1 MILKSKTTSFYNNLN
16 KGKVKRGILGID
28 QRFNVNKILK
38 KKNIY
43 ENFVDEISPYLNK
56 NKLVLDL
63 GCGPGAFSI
72 AISDKCREVYAI
84 DIIDDFV
91 KAAKKN
97 AKIYKKNNILTKL
110 QKKNKIPIDDNFF
123 DVVFL
128 VDVLHHVENVN
139 AFLLDIKR
147 VLKKNGL
154 IIIFE
159 PNKLNPLMYLIHLFD
174 YNERGLLELGRPGI
188 YRKKLENYFEIL
200 NIKFSGLVI
209 GPENYIFE
217 LIVRFLKT
225 KLIYFLLGWLMPKI
239 SIIGQNSGK

>member
-1 MILKSKTTSFYNNLN
+1 MILKSKTTSFYNDLN

-91 KAAKKN
+91 N
-97 AKIYKKNNILTKL
+97 A
-110 QKKNKIPIDDNFF
+110 NKGRTTFW
-123 DVVFL
+123 
-128 VDVLHHVENVN
+128 
-139 AFLLDIKR
+139 
-147 VLKKNGL
+147 
-154 IIIFE
+154 
-159 PNKLNPLMYLIHLFD
+159 
-174 YNERGLLELGRPGI
+174 ERI
-188 YRKKLENYFEIL
+188 
-200 NIKFSGLVI
+200 
-209 GPENYIFE
+209 
-217 LIVRFLKT
+217 
-225 KLIYFLLGWLMPKI
+225 
-239 SIIGQNSGK
+239 

>member
-1 MILKSKTTSFYNNLN
+1 MILKSETKSFYDKLN
-16 KGKVKRGILGID
+16 KGKVNRGLLGID

-43 ENFVDEISPYLNK
+43 DNFVNEISPYLSK
-56 NKLVLDL
+56 EKLVLDL

-72 AISDKCREVYAI
+72 SISDKCKEVYAI

-91 KAAKKN
+91 KAAKNN
-97 AKIYKKNNILTKL
+97 AKIYGKNNIVTKL
-110 QKKNKIPIDDNFF
+110 QHNNNIPIENNFF

-128 VDVLHHVENVN
+128 VDVLHHVEDVES
-139 AFLLDIKR
+139 FLIDIKR
-147 VLKKNGL
+147 VLKKNGF
-154 IIIFE
+154 IVIFE

-174 YNERGLLELGRPGI
+174 YNERGLLKLGRPGI
-188 YRKKLENYFEIL
+188 YRKKLKNYFEIL

-209 GPENYIFE
+209 GPENFIFD
-217 LIVRFLKT
+217 LIVKILKIRV
-225 KLIYFLLGWLMPKI
+225 IYFLFGWLMPKI